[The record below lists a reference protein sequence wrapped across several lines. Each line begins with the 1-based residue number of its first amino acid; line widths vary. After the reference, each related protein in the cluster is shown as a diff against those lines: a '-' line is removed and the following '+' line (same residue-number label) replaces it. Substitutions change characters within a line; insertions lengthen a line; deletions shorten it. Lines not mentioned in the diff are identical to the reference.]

1 MRLTKSI
8 MNDTPVCRLSPLAVK
23 TYRHR
28 CPKRCLS
35 GDLTNVVHKKTRS
48 ISVMRITSLLSLLI
62 VLFMISLPAASNA
75 QLAASSQMLRLS
87 EGCVRIAEPG
97 QITDTL
103 SVWGDI
109 SAPGRYVVP
118 RGTKVH
124 ELISYARGPIAS
136 RTAGQNLD
144 WSNVR
149 IQISV
154 SRYNPSTGTES
165 VQKFTHRYNQPYPAA
180 FRDSHLVCHALLSV
194 ELLW

>member
-1 MRLTKSI
+1 
-8 MNDTPVCRLSPLAVK
+8 
-23 TYRHR
+23 
-28 CPKRCLS
+28 
-35 GDLTNVVHKKTRS
+35 
-48 ISVMRITSLLSLLI
+48 MRITSLLSLLI

-75 QLAASSQMLRLS
+75 QTAASSHMFRLS
-87 EGCVRIAEPG
+87 EGFVRIAEPG

-144 WSNVR
+144 WSKVR

-154 SRYNPSTGTES
+154 SRYNQSTGTES
-165 VQKFTHRYNQPYPAA
+165 VQTFTHRYNEPYPAEL
-180 FRDSHLVCHALLSV
+180 RDFLLRGDDLISV
-194 ELLW
+194 EVLRKPAFVDWLRVFSTVASATATTIIVVDRLAN

>member
-23 TYRHR
+23 TSRHR

-48 ISVMRITSLLSLLI
+48 ISVMRITSPLSLLI

-75 QLAASSQMLRLS
+75 QTAASSQMFRLS
-87 EGCVRIAEPG
+87 EGFVRIAEPG

-144 WSNVR
+144 WSKVR

-154 SRYNPSTGTES
+154 SRYNQSTGTGTG
-165 VQKFTHRYNQPYPAA
+165 QRKP
-180 FRDSHLVCHALLSV
+180 FR
-194 ELLW
+194 

>member
-1 MRLTKSI
+1 
-8 MNDTPVCRLSPLAVK
+8 
-23 TYRHR
+23 
-28 CPKRCLS
+28 
-35 GDLTNVVHKKTRS
+35 
-48 ISVMRITSLLSLLI
+48 MRITSLLSLLI

-75 QLAASSQMLRLS
+75 QTAASSQMFRLS
-87 EGCVRIAEPG
+87 EGFVRIAEPG

-144 WSNVR
+144 WSKVR

-154 SRYNPSTGTES
+154 SRYNQFTGTES
-165 VQKFTHRYNQPYPAA
+165 VQTFTHRYNEPYPAEL
-180 FRDSHLVCHALLSV
+180 RDFLLRGDDLISV
-194 ELLW
+194 EVLRKPAFVDWLRVFSTVASATATTIIVVDRLAN